1 MTSVT
6 IPSSARS
13 QRRRG
18 AHRQWVPA
26 PGLRAARDISAPHP
40 AADPVNPHH
49 RGGTVVFEV
58 RFRSS
63 MTGRELELLRS
74 QLDMTTHVEHKLPVD
89 PNSPAHAQL
98 DQGSSLLLER
108 GAAEDQWVLQARS
121 WSKPSA
127 RTVHDWHVRV
137 ALVAHQLDASVAI
150 PDRLPVVPSNIAQ
163 RPVGRAANRRLAPAR
178 RRLVGLP

>member
-6 IPSSARS
+6 ISSSRS
-13 QRRRG
+13 QRRRD
-18 AHRQWVPA
+18 AHRRQAPVPA
-26 PGLRAARDISAPHP
+26 SRLASDTCVRPDP
-40 AADPVNPHH
+40 ASPVNPHQH
-49 RGGTVVFEV
+49 GGAVVFEV

-63 MTGRELELLRS
+63 MTGRDLELLRH

-108 GAAEDQWVLQARS
+108 GTAEDQWILQART

-137 ALVAHQLDASVAI
+137 ALVAHQLDPVVVI
-150 PDRLPVVPSNIAQ
+150 PDRLAVAPSSIPQ
-163 RPVGRAANRRLAPAR
+163 RPVGRAVNRRLAATR
-178 RRLVGLP
+178 RRLVGLS